1 MVRTD
6 VLVRASTQVAQ
17 NRGAPGVDAQTIEAV
32 EAQGVGLFLAELQAE
47 LRAGPYRPQAVRR
60 VLIPKPLDAT
70 SG

>member
-1 MVRTD
+1 M
-6 VLVRASTQVAQ
+6 
-17 NRGAPGVDAQTIEAV
+17 DAQTIEAV